1 MTLNFR
7 QSCLLLAGVAI
18 IMLGGIFLWDMP
30 ISILLLLEAVFT
42 GIVAIAKKIPY
53 EQLQKTI
60 FDSISAIISPI
71 LILLLIGGLVASWIM
86 CGTVPTLIYI
96 GLKAIDPSIFLIVT
110 FLMCS
115 LTSMLIGTSWGT
127 ISTLGIA
134 FMGISNGL
142 GAAPIYTV
150 SAIVS
155 GAILGDKM
163 SPLSSSVVLACQLTG
178 CGPIDNMKA
187 LARTNGSCFLLSL
200 LIYGYIGFFT
210 KSAGSGS
217 ADTSGLLSALTGEFT
232 ISILTL
238 LPPAL
243 LIVLILLKVPTIP
256 TFVAGVLA
264 GAAEA
269 LLIQGY
275 PVEDVAQGLLS
286 GYDFADD
293 PVVNQLLNYGGMDGM
308 ASILTMLMFAAAFG
322 GIIKKLGVIDCLL
335 GKIFGDSGNV
345 FRIITSSAIVHAVCF
360 VVTGNYYAINSIL
373 APSLNEIYDRHG
385 LPRENVSAILLDTGT
400 GISPLVPWSATS
412 IFVSGT
418 LGYASLDY
426 CLFAPILWLAV
437 VIYPAVGFIQWKKKR
452 RLSAFSDRAGHKE

>member
-187 LARTNGSCFLLSL
+187 LARTNGPCFLLSL
-200 LIYGYIGFFT
+200 IIYGYIGFLRKAPAAVRQT
-210 KSAGSGS
+210 HQDCSA
-217 ADTSGLLSALTGEFT
+217 
-232 ISILTL
+232 
-238 LPPAL
+238 P
-243 LIVLILLKVPTIP
+243 
-256 TFVAGVLA
+256 
-264 GAAEA
+264 
-269 LLIQGY
+269 
-275 PVEDVAQGLLS
+275 
-286 GYDFADD
+286 
-293 PVVNQLLNYGGMDGM
+293 
-308 ASILTMLMFAAAFG
+308 
-322 GIIKKLGVIDCLL
+322 
-335 GKIFGDSGNV
+335 
-345 FRIITSSAIVHAVCF
+345 
-360 VVTGNYYAINSIL
+360 
-373 APSLNEIYDRHG
+373 
-385 LPRENVSAILLDTGT
+385 
-400 GISPLVPWSATS
+400 
-412 IFVSGT
+412 
-418 LGYASLDY
+418 
-426 CLFAPILWLAV
+426 
-437 VIYPAVGFIQWKKKR
+437 
-452 RLSAFSDRAGHKE
+452 